1 MNIDKAKLESTPE
14 ALERYGEICVRCCEK
29 AEHILREHDDP
40 SMIANMVREV
50 MFYARHLGEFEHT
63 LAQAYTV
70 TKRIEECLYEHP
82 RLMLKL
88 KQLQLELVNY
98 AEAIEGQEFNITADL
113 CEEIEQL
120 ESNIQAADEKRWS
133 DIHDGRMLKS
143 DPIEWTKEYEA
154 VIDEADHDAYAHLV
168 DTPRGMGFC
177 FAYWAE
183 KRNALAK
190 RGIEWR
196 SPNIMNPRV
205 MFD

>member
-1 MNIDKAKLESTPE
+1 MLE
-14 ALERYGEICVRCCEK
+14 
-29 AEHILREHDDP
+29 
-40 SMIANMVREV
+40 
-50 MFYARHLGEFEHT
+50 
-63 LAQAYTV
+63 
-70 TKRIEECLYEHP
+70 
-82 RLMLKL
+82 L

-98 AEAIEGQEFNITADL
+98 AEAIEGHEFNITDNL
-113 CEEIEQL
+113 RKEITQL
-120 ESNIQAADEKRWS
+120 ESNIKAADEKRWS

-143 DPIEWTKEYEA
+143 DPIEWTKEYEEA
-154 VIDEADHDAYAHLV
+154 IDDADREAYTHLT